1 MPDRDPRSVLLIDM
15 GGVFFT
21 YAFQQALEHWAQ
33 AAGTPAQAL
42 HKAWRIDD
50 PFDRFERG
58 EIEPAAYLAHLRR
71 LLHLEL
77 DDAQLTAGWNAIY
90 GSVNADLVRLLR
102 TPDVR
107 ARFAAVVAVSNTNA
121 LHAPAWRRLYERD
134 LDVFD
139 MLVCSHE
146 IGTTKPRP
154 SFFDHIC
161 TAHQVPRERLVLVDD
176 IPEVTR
182 AAAALGL
189 TTHTYTDITPLQSF
203 LTTL

>member
-1 MPDRDPRSVLLIDM
+1 MPDTDPRPVLLIDM

-21 YAFQQALEHWAQ
+21 YSFQQAIEHWAK
-33 AAGTPAQAL
+33 AAGTQAQAL
-42 HKAWRIDD
+42 HEAWQIDA

-77 DDAQLTAGWNAIY
+77 DDAQLTEGWNAIY
-90 GSVNADLVRLLR
+90 GPVNTDLVRLLR

-107 ARFAAVVAVSNTNA
+107 DRFTAVVAVSNTNA

-139 MLVCSHE
+139 TVVCSHE
-146 IGTTKPRP
+146 IGTTKPLP

-161 TAHQVPRERLVLVDD
+161 AAHHVPRERLVLVDD
-176 IPEVTR
+176 IPKVTR
-182 AAAALGL
+182 AASALGL
-189 TTHTYTDITPLQSF
+189 TTHTYTDNTFLQSF
-203 LTTL
+203 LKSL